1 MKKIVIHLDTI
12 LIDETFIFCRGHRLR
27 PEHEGFKLGIHKSQK
42 AIENAIGS
50 KTLIPPPPAA
60 PCSHQNEF
68 DFFGNTTQ
76 TDDNANITVSKTRA
90 STATPNRQSQ
100 KGSSGGGRAKTAKG
114 NRLLRELAPDKV
126 YLENLMRNPNLKCKC
141 KEDDDTVLHYIKD
154 AVDFLNNRQEFWR
167 QQLPPHLK
175 H

>member
-1 MKKIVIHLDTI
+1 M
-12 LIDETFIFCRGHRLR
+12 R
-27 PEHEGFKLGIHKSQK
+27 PEHEGFKLGVHKSQK

-50 KTLIPPPPAA
+50 KTLIVLPSPPAR
-60 PCSHQNEF
+60 SYQSEL
-68 DFFGNTTQ
+68 DFFCNTTQ
-76 TDDNANITVSKTRA
+76 TDDNANITMNKTRA

-100 KGSSGGGRAKTAKG
+100 KGSRPKTANA

-141 KEDDDTVLHYIKD
+141 KEDDVTVLHYIKD
-154 AVDFLNNRQEFWR
+154 AVDFLDNRQEFWR